1 MLLFFLYMIMI
12 SCKLSY
18 HDDIDTTKPFC
29 NIHTDHETPKTPKTQ
44 RRTPKTIVYSVYIC
58 QNTSGL

>member
-1 MLLFFLYMIMI
+1 MMI

-29 NIHTDHETPKTPKTQ
+29 NIHKDHETPKTR
-44 RRTPKTIVYSVYIC
+44 RRTPKTIV
-58 QNTSGL
+58 